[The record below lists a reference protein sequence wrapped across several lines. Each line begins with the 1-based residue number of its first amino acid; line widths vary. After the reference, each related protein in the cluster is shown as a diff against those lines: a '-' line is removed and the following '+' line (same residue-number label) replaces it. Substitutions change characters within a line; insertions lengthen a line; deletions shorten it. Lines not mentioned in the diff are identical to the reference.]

1 MINVIAK
8 LTFANVFLMVIGDTC
23 WQFVPNV
30 SRPAT
35 RKISFAKSIKSCK
48 IAHLCLVTQ
57 QVNHL
62 DCQCNT
68 VDVLL
73 LMVSLYL
80 RDI

>member
-1 MINVIAK
+1 MYRDPQQGK
-8 LTFANVFLMVIGDTC
+8 FLS
-23 WQFVPNV
+23 PNQ
-30 SRPAT
+30 
-35 RKISFAKSIKSCK
+35 SIKSCK

-73 LMVSLYL
+73 WMVSLYL